1 MKNLYKILFMLF
13 IGINCFGQKAE
24 VSPVCATDE
33 LLSQLVKNN
42 PEIQERLNQLDN
54 VVNES
59 KNLNRNASFP
69 TVTIPVVV
77 YVIHENGPENI
88 SDAQVTSQITALNN
102 YFNPYGIKF
111 CLATKAGTNGL
122 AGGIQTSPGILHN
135 SNPNLTNHDVQTEQ
149 ALLSNIG
156 VSPDNF
162 LRIFVVKNI
171 SNSGTLST
179 TLGYSVLPGTSSTF
193 DGVVIRY
200 DVFGDNTCSGC
211 NFNLLP
217 NYNQG
222 KTLVHEVG
230 HYLGLYH
237 TFHESCAG
245 MNSGNCNLQ
254 GDRVCDTP
262 PVASPNY
269 GCVTGTNSCHESSPD
284 LPDSIHN
291 YMDYGNDNCINEF
304 SPGQVQ
310 RIFSILSAYKR
321 NLISSDNQIYT
332 GTCGYQNLLS
342 ATFSANNFAPCANT
356 PVTFDPITTGTGI
369 SYLWNFGDP
378 SSGANN
384 TSTLANPSHLFTSIS
399 NSPYLVTLTVTRG
412 TESVISTAY
421 ITITNCQPI
430 NNTEKN
436 WLLSSS
442 NILDFST
449 GTPIAN
455 GFLPNGN
462 SFTEACAFQNDTN
475 GNLLFYTNSISVWD
489 SSHTRINTT
498 TPLFGHLSSKA
509 GSLIIP
515 NPANT
520 NQYYIFTKDSQHNL
534 KGFRYSLVNV
544 NNGVTTMGSS
554 INIPINFPSNLG
566 YSTGDNGALYG
577 GEGIAAMEKCNGYWI
592 ITSLKKNTGFSLIV
606 YSLTTNG
613 LAYQSEFPLPSV
625 LQDIQVAS
633 VKISPNGNKL
643 VYSTNSG
650 PFNGAYLFDF
660 NKFEGTI
667 SNQKQIADFGAYG
680 ACFSPDSNLL
690 YITSPAS
697 DIFQYNLNSSNIENS
712 RAKLAKESNQ
722 IGDILQGPDNKL
734 YLSIYGTKRL
744 GVIHFPNNLTTEA
757 NPNACFYM
765 RNGPG
770 VEKDLSFS
778 LPNMVTKLSRAYN
791 NTISATSSDCFTYK
805 FAPNVCGNSFS
816 WNFGDPGSG
825 SNNTSNQFNPTHVFS
840 GYGNYTITLN
850 TGTTTITYN
859 LAINTINP
867 VILGSTT
874 ACVAT
879 APITNNSVVLAAGQK
894 ALWSVSGGVISGLNN
909 QSDVTVNWSS
919 LPGTITLT
927 ITNAT
932 GCSKTIT
939 KTITSQCTT
948 QPTCD
953 VNLTFNSTQT
963 TTAQHQASQTIT
975 TNTNYAVNSGIN
987 IDLKA
992 GQTVVISPNAHIKN
1006 GSVFLAHIGP
1016 CTQAKTQK
1024 QSDTKPVINTIDQVL
1039 IYPNPT
1045 PDFVNIEVSDSLMTE
1060 ITVNSIEGKLIHY
1073 KKTANVNYYSLDLSP
1088 YEKGVYLLNL
1098 RTSTGKSITK
1108 KIVKQ

>member
-13 IGINCFGQKAE
+13 ISINCFGQKIE
-24 VSPVCATDE
+24 DGPTCATDE
-33 LLSQLVKNN
+33 LLSQLIKNN
-42 PEIQERLNQLDN
+42 PEVKERLNQLDN
-54 VVNES
+54 VANEES
-59 KNLNRNASFP
+59 KNLNRSTSFP

-77 YVIHENGPENI
+77 YVVHSNGPENI

-111 CLATKAGTNGL
+111 CLATKAGDNPLGI
-122 AGGIQTSPGILHN
+122 GIQTSPGILHH
-135 SNPNLTNHDVQTEQ
+135 SNFNLTNHDAQTEQ
-149 ALLSNIG
+149 VALSSISTA
-156 VSPDNF
+156 SPNNF

-179 TLGYSVLPGTSSTF
+179 TLGYSVLPGTSITF
-193 DGVVIRY
+193 DGIVIRS

-211 NFNLLP
+211 NFNLLAG
-217 NYNQG
+217 YNQG
-222 KTLVHEVG
+222 KILVHEVG

-237 TFHESCAG
+237 TFHEGCAG
-245 MNSGNCNLQ
+245 MNPSNCNLQ

-262 PVASPNY
+262 PVATPNF

-291 YMDYGNDNCINEF
+291 YMDYGGDNCLNEF

-310 RIFSILSAYKR
+310 RMFSVLTYYKS
-321 NLISSDNQIYT
+321 NLTSTDNQIYT
-332 GTCGYQNLLS
+332 GTCGYRNLLS
-342 ATFSANNFAPCANT
+342 ATFTANNFAPCANT

-430 NNTEKN
+430 SNADKN

-449 GTPIAN
+449 GTPTSN
-455 GFLPNGN
+455 GSLPNGN
-462 SFTEACAFQNDTN
+462 SFHEACAFQNDAN
-475 GNLLFYTNSISVWD
+475 GNLLFYTNNVSVWN
-489 SSHTRINTT
+489 SSHTKINTT
-498 TPLFGHLSSKA
+498 TPLFGNLSTKS

-515 NPANT
+515 NPANA
-520 NQYYIFTKDSQHNL
+520 NQYYIFTKDAQDDL
-534 KGFRYSLVNV
+534 RGFRYNLVNV
-544 NNGVTTMGSS
+544 SNGVATMSS
-554 INIPINFPSNLG
+554 TINQPINFPSNLG
-566 YSTGDNGALYG
+566 YLAGNDGALYG
-577 GEGIAAMEKCNGYWI
+577 GEGLAAIEKCNGYWI
-592 ITSLKKNTGFSLIV
+592 ITSLKKSTGYFLIV

-613 LAYQSEFPLPSV
+613 LAYQSEFQLPTT
-625 LQDIQVAS
+625 LQTNIPAS

-643 VYSTNSG
+643 AYTNSSSG
-650 PFNGAYLFDF
+650 VYLFDF

-667 SNQKQIADFGAYG
+667 NNQKLVSSLGTYG
-680 ACFSPDSNLL
+680 ICFSPDSNLL
-690 YITSPAS
+690 YTIDNAS
-697 DIFQYNLNSSNIENS
+697 WIYQYNLNSNNIENS
-712 RAKLAKESNQ
+712 KTRVGKDSNP
-722 IGDILQGPDNKL
+722 IGDIQQGPDNKL
-734 YLSIYGTKRL
+734 YINIMISKRL
-744 GVIHFPNNLTTEA
+744 GVIHSPNNLITEA
-757 NPNACFYM
+757 NPNACFYT
-765 RNGPG
+765 RNGPS
-770 VEKDLSFS
+770 VEKDLGFS
-778 LPNMVTKLSRAYN
+778 LPNIITKSSGSYN
-791 NTISATSSDCFTYK
+791 NTITATPTDCFTYK
-805 FAPNVCGNSFS
+805 FAPNVCGNNFS

-825 SNNTSNQFNPTHVFS
+825 SNNTSSQSNPTHIFS
-840 GYGNYTITLN
+840 GYGTYTITLN
-850 TGTTTITYN
+850 AGTTTITYN
-859 LAINTINP
+859 LNISAINP
-867 VILGSTT
+867 MILGSTT
-874 ACVAT
+874 ACLAT
-879 APITNNSVVLAAGQK
+879 SRVTNNSVVLAPGQK

-909 QSDVTVNWSS
+909 QSDLTVNWSS

-927 ITNAT
+927 VTNAT
-932 GCSKTIT
+932 GCSSTVT
-939 KTITSQCTT
+939 KTITSQCGG

-953 VNLTFNSTQT
+953 ANLTFNNTQT
-963 TTAQHQASQTIT
+963 ATAQHQASQTIT
-975 TNTNYAVNSGIN
+975 TNTNYIVNNGIN

-1016 CTQAKTQK
+1016 CTQAKAQK
-1024 QSDTKPVINTIDQVL
+1024 QSDSKPVINTIDQVL

-1045 PDFVNIEVSDSLMTE
+1045 PDFVNIELSDSFMTE
-1060 ITVNSIEGKLIHY
+1060 ITVNSIEGRLIHY
-1073 KKTANVNYYSLDLSP
+1073 KKTPNVNYYSLDLSP

-1098 RTSTGKSITK
+1098 KTSTGKSVTK

>member
-1 MKNLYKILFMLF
+1 MKNLYKILFMLL
-13 IGINCFGQKAE
+13 IGINCFGQKTE
-24 VSPVCATDE
+24 NKPICATDE

-54 VVNES
+54 VVNET

-69 TVTIPVVV
+69 TITIPVVV
-77 YVIHENGPENI
+77 YVVNVNGPENI

-111 CLATKAGTNGL
+111 CLATKSGRNPLGL
-122 AGGIQTSPGILHN
+122 GVETSPGILHYT
-135 SNPNLTNHDVQTEQ
+135 SFNLTNHDAQTGQ
-149 ALLSNIG
+149 TDLSNIAWPL
-156 VSPDNF
+156 SPNNF

-171 SNSGTLST
+171 RNTGTLSP
-179 TLGYSVLPGTSSTF
+179 TLGYAVMPGTSSTF
-193 DGVVIRY
+193 DGIVMRY

-211 NFNLLP
+211 NYNLLP
-217 NYNQG
+217 GYDQG

-237 TFHESCAG
+237 TFHEGCSG
-245 MNSGNCNLQ
+245 MDPGNCHLQ

-269 GCVTGTNSCHESSPD
+269 GCFTGTNSCHESSPD

-291 YMDYGNDNCINEF
+291 YMDYGDDDCINEF

-310 RIFSILSAYKR
+310 RMFSILTNYKKT
-321 NLISSDNQIYT
+321 LISTDNQIHT

-342 ATFSANNFAPCANT
+342 ASFTANNFAPCANT
-356 PVTFDPITTGTGI
+356 PVIFNPLTTGTGV

-399 NSPYLVTLTVTRG
+399 NSPYLVTLKVTRG

-430 NNTEKN
+430 NNADKK
-436 WLLSSS
+436 WLLSTS

-449 GTPIAN
+449 GTPIMN

-462 SFTEACAFQNDTN
+462 NFGEACAFQNDVN
-475 GNLLFYTNSISVWD
+475 GNLLFYTDNESVWN
-489 SSHTRINTT
+489 SSHAKINTT
-498 TPLFGHLSSKA
+498 TPLFGHRSTKS

-520 NQYYIFTKDSQHNL
+520 AQYYIFTKDAEDFL
-534 KGFRYSLVNV
+534 KGFRYTLVNV
-544 NNGVTTMGSS
+544 NNGIATMSS
-554 INIPINFPSNLG
+554 TINQPINFPSNLG
-566 YSTGDNGALYG
+566 YLTGDNGALYG
-577 GEGIAAMEKCNGYWI
+577 GEGLAAMEKCNGYWI
-592 ITSLKKNTGFSLIV
+592 ITSLKKNTGYSLIV
-606 YSLTTNG
+606 YSLTSNG
-613 LAYQSEFPLPSV
+613 LTYQSEFPLPSV
-625 LQDIQVAS
+625 VQNKIAS
-633 VKISPNGNKL
+633 VKISPDGNKL
-643 VYSTNSG
+643 VYISG
-650 PFNGAYLFDF
+650 NVGFIFDY
-660 NKFEGTI
+660 NKFEGVI
-667 SNQKQIADFGAYG
+667 SNQRQINNFGGYG
-680 ACFSPDSNLL
+680 TCFSPDSNLL
-690 YITSPAS
+690 YMINSGS
-697 DIFQYNLNSSNIENS
+697 EIYQYNLNTNNIGNRNKIANEF
-712 RAKLAKESNQ
+712 EQ
-722 IGDILQGPDNKL
+722 IGDIQLGPDNKL
-734 YLSIYGTKRL
+734 YINIMNTKRL
-744 GVIHFPNNLTTEA
+744 GVIHSPNNLVTEA
-757 NPNACFYM
+757 NPNACFYT
-765 RNGPG
+765 RNGPS

-778 LPNMVTKLSRAYN
+778 LPNIVTKSSGSYN
-791 NTISATSSDCFTYK
+791 NTITATPTDCFTYK
-805 FAPNVCGNSFS
+805 FAPNVCGNNFS

-825 SNNTSNQFNPTHVFS
+825 SNNTSSQSNPTHAFS

-850 TGTTTITYN
+850 AGTTTITYN
-859 LAINTINP
+859 LNISAINP

-874 ACVAT
+874 ACLAT
-879 APITNNSVVLAAGQK
+879 SRVTNNSVVLSPGQK

-909 QSDVTVNWSS
+909 QSDVTVNWLS

-927 ITNAT
+927 VTNAT
-932 GCSKTIT
+932 GCSSTVT
-939 KTITSQCTT
+939 KTITSQCGG

-953 VNLTFNSTQT
+953 ANLTFNNTQT
-963 TTAQHQASQTIT
+963 ATAQHQASQTIT
-975 TNTNYAVNSGIN
+975 TNTNYIVNNGID

-1016 CTQAKTQK
+1016 CTQSKAQK
-1024 QSDTKPVINTIDQVL
+1024 QSDTKPVVNTIDQVL

-1045 PDFVNIEVSDSLMTE
+1045 PDFVNIELSDSLMTE
-1060 ITVNSIEGKLIHY
+1060 ITVNSIEGRLIHY
-1073 KKTANVNYYSLDLSP
+1073 KKTSNVNYYSLDLSP

-1098 RTSTGKSITK
+1098 KTSTGKSVTK

>member
-13 IGINCFGQKAE
+13 ISINCFGQKIE
-24 VSPVCATDE
+24 DGPTCATDE
-33 LLSQLVKNN
+33 LLSQLIKNN
-42 PEIQERLNQLDN
+42 PEVKERLNQLDN
-54 VVNES
+54 VANEES
-59 KNLNRNASFP
+59 KNLNRSTSFP

-77 YVIHENGPENI
+77 YVVHSNGPENI

-111 CLATKAGTNGL
+111 CLATKAGDNPLGI
-122 AGGIQTSPGILHN
+122 GIQTSPGILHH
-135 SNPNLTNHDVQTEQ
+135 SNFNLTNHDAQTEQ
-149 ALLSNIG
+149 VALSSISTA
-156 VSPDNF
+156 SPNNF

-179 TLGYSVLPGTSSTF
+179 TLGYSVLPGTSITF
-193 DGVVIRY
+193 DGIVIRS

-211 NFNLLP
+211 NFNLLAG
-217 NYNQG
+217 YNQG
-222 KTLVHEVG
+222 KILVHEVG

-237 TFHESCAG
+237 TFHEGCAG
-245 MNSGNCNLQ
+245 MNPSNCNLQ

-262 PVASPNY
+262 PVATPNF

-291 YMDYGNDNCINEF
+291 YMDYGGDNCLNEF
-304 SPGQVQ
+304 STGQVQ
-310 RIFSILSAYKR
+310 RMFSVLTYYKS
-321 NLISSDNQIYT
+321 NLTSTDNQIYT
-332 GTCGYQNLLS
+332 GTCGYRNLLS
-342 ATFSANNFAPCANT
+342 ATFTANNFAPCANT

-430 NNTEKN
+430 SNADKN

-449 GTPIAN
+449 GTPTSN
-455 GFLPNGN
+455 GSLPNGN
-462 SFTEACAFQNDTN
+462 SFHEACAFQNDAN
-475 GNLLFYTNSISVWD
+475 GNLLFYTNNVSVWN
-489 SSHTRINTT
+489 SSHTKINTT
-498 TPLFGHLSSKA
+498 TPLFGNLSTKS

-515 NPANT
+515 NPANA
-520 NQYYIFTKDSQHNL
+520 NQYYIFTKDAQDDL
-534 KGFRYSLVNV
+534 RGFRYNLVNV
-544 NNGVTTMGSS
+544 SNGVATMSS
-554 INIPINFPSNLG
+554 TINQPINFPSNLG
-566 YSTGDNGALYG
+566 YLAGNDGALYG
-577 GEGIAAMEKCNGYWI
+577 GEGLAAIEKCNGYWI
-592 ITSLKKNTGFSLIV
+592 ITSLKKSTGYFLIV

-613 LAYQSEFPLPSV
+613 LAYQSEFQLPTT
-625 LQDIQVAS
+625 LQTNIPAS

-643 VYSTNSG
+643 AYTNSSSG
-650 PFNGAYLFDF
+650 VYLFDF

-667 SNQKQIADFGAYG
+667 NNQKLVSSLGTYG
-680 ACFSPDSNLL
+680 ICFSPDSNLL
-690 YITSPAS
+690 YTIDNAS
-697 DIFQYNLNSSNIENS
+697 WIYQYNLNSNNIENS
-712 RAKLAKESNQ
+712 KTRVGKDSNP
-722 IGDILQGPDNKL
+722 IGDIQQGPDNKL
-734 YLSIYGTKRL
+734 YINIMISKRL
-744 GVIHFPNNLTTEA
+744 GVIHSPNNLITEA
-757 NPNACFYM
+757 NPNACFYT
-765 RNGPG
+765 RNGPS
-770 VEKDLSFS
+770 VEKDLGFS
-778 LPNMVTKLSRAYN
+778 LPNIITKSSGSYN
-791 NTISATSSDCFTYK
+791 NTITATPTDCFTYK
-805 FAPNVCGNSFS
+805 FAPNVCSNNFS

-825 SNNTSNQFNPTHVFS
+825 SNNTSSQSNPTHAFS

-850 TGTTTITYN
+850 AGTTTITYN
-859 LAINTINP
+859 LNISAINP

-874 ACVAT
+874 ACLAT
-879 APITNNSVVLAAGQK
+879 SRVTNNSVVLSPGQK

-909 QSDVTVNWSS
+909 QSDVTVNWLS

-927 ITNAT
+927 VTNAT
-932 GCSKTIT
+932 GCSSTVT
-939 KTITSQCTT
+939 KTITSQCGG

-953 VNLTFNSTQT
+953 ANLTFNNTQT
-963 TTAQHQASQTIT
+963 ATAQHQASQTIT
-975 TNTNYAVNSGIN
+975 TNTNYIVNNGID

-1016 CTQAKTQK
+1016 CIQAKAQK

-1045 PDFVNIEVSDSLMTE
+1045 PDFVNIELSDSLMTE
-1060 ITVNSIEGKLIHY
+1060 ITVNSIEGRLIHY
-1073 KKTANVNYYSLDLSP
+1073 KKTSNVNYYSLDLSP

-1098 RTSTGKSITK
+1098 KTSTGKSITK